1 MLASQMEMINTWVTN
16 WDFLPPL
23 CINNNSL
30 PLLSI
35 FSLLYSLKGYQQ
47 GLLTPQSLVIN

>member
-1 MLASQMEMINTWVTN
+1 MEMINTWVTN